1 MSVYCGDKDA
11 IEHSFIE
18 CVFTKLFTQK
28 VLDWINQVNACQ
40 TSPTTEETL
49 VNISLQAPKT
59 QR

>member
-40 TSPTTEETL
+40 TSSTTEETL
-49 VNISLQAPKT
+49 VNISL
-59 QR
+59 